1 MAVGVAAPVAYFCRP
16 TGGAVAIK
24 SRDLGIG
31 GLFSVK
37 IRAILFNQDRVSHH
51 FSPSGTAILPEIRVR
66 EPGSGGIDWQ
76 DRTGSRITGH
86 TGTHVSAQPGQLLR
100 KADPQVALNLR
111 RHSTVYYRC
120 GGT

>member
-1 MAVGVAAPVAYFCRP
+1 MQWQFYPGISGSEAYFQSESERFFSIRIAFP
-16 TGGAVAIK
+16 TIFL
-24 SRDLGIG
+24 R
-31 GLFSVK
+31 
-37 IRAILFNQDRVSHH
+37 
-51 FSPSGTAILPEIRVR
+51 SGTAILPEIRVR
-66 EPGSGGIDWQ
+66 EPGSGDIDWQ